1 MALQHRAMVLAA
13 DWAQV
18 HKELHVAGGAEEAR
32 MNEAA
37 TRMTSFTRRRKAP
50 GL

>member
-1 MALQHRAMVLAA
+1 MVLAA
-13 DWAQV
+13 DWAQF
-18 HKELHVAGGAEEAR
+18 HKELHVAGGAEEVRCNTR

-37 TRMTSFTRRRKAP
+37 TRMTSFRRRLKAP